1 MLTAA
6 KLLLTL
12 LTLGYSAA
20 TALADFNKTHATN
33 PLWTGHARFHV
44 VWQVLSYNLI
54 GLLMLVLLWAP
65 GPSEVARVW
74 LVWAVAACV
83 YASFFMTLGTMHLL
97 VMFGIAKSD
106 GMLDSLISR
115 RVRDVT
121 IKELPMGTKPYVVG
135 IFTDKELTNALGY
148 DIYLPR
154 DEWERVKACL
164 RPRSVTRT
172 RWT

>member
-1 MLTAA
+1 MGGWTMLSAA
-6 KLLLTL
+6 KLLLTV

-83 YASFFMTLGTMHLL
+83 YASFFVTLGAMRMFGGANYDENAYPPFKMRLPGGQHRLDMNTTVFSVQATLLAIALALL
-97 VMFGIAKSD
+97 VSA
-106 GMLDSLISR
+106 
-115 RVRDVT
+115 
-121 IKELPMGTKPYVVG
+121 
-135 IFTDKELTNALGY
+135 
-148 DIYLPR
+148 
-154 DEWERVKACL
+154 
-164 RPRSVTRT
+164 
-172 RWT
+172 